1 MMGDRTDRRLHRALV
16 LVALVGIGIA
26 GYLTYVHYRG
36 LSPICA
42 LNEGCEKVQSSR
54 YAKVGGV
61 PVPLIGLVGYVAIL
75 ASLFVR
81 GELARLATAAMAIG
95 GFAFSVYLTSL
106 ELFTI
111 DAICQW
117 CVGSAI
123 VMTALAILATIRA
136 LRVPADDV
144 DDVDDVAAEELH
156 APMGSPEGEPV

>member
-1 MMGDRTDRRLHRALV
+1 MRDHADRTLHATLV
-16 LVALVGIGIA
+16 VLALVGIGIA

-42 LNEGCEKVQSSR
+42 INAGCEKVQSSR

-81 GELARLATAAMAIG
+81 GEWARLATAGMALG
-95 GFAFSVYLTSL
+95 GFAFSVYLTAL
-106 ELFTI
+106 ELFKI
-111 DAICQW
+111 HAICQW

-123 VMTALAILATIRA
+123 VMTSIAVIATIRA
-136 LRVPADDV
+136 LRAADD
-144 DDVDDVAAEELH
+144 DAFGEDSEPQAHLRE
-156 APMGSPEGEPV
+156 PEGEPA